1 MHPTLIISAYRQAL
15 EDAIRIL
22 EDQVAFDVDINDEK
36 AMIKVIQSC
45 IGTKFI
51 SRWAGKNF
59 AKLSKKYKEN
69 RFFLAIFEKKYSS
82 KTSLVRMEFIMHL

>member
-15 EDAIRIL
+15 EDAVKIL

-36 AMIKVIQSC
+36 EMIKVIQSC

-51 SRWAGKNF
+51 SRWAD
-59 AKLSKKYKEN
+59 
-69 RFFLAIFEKKYSS
+69 LACQIALRAVKTVVMEQDGEIDTKRYTFWLNLVGYFE
-82 KTSLVRMEFIMHL
+82 E

>member
-1 MHPTLIISAYRQAL
+1 MILFIATFSANFKIIFLQDKMHPTLIISAYRQAL

-36 AMIKVIQSC
+36 QMIKVIQSC

-51 SRWAGKNF
+51 SRWAD
-59 AKLSKKYKEN
+59 
-69 RFFLAIFEKKYSS
+69 LACQIA
-82 KTSLVRMEFIMHL
+82 LR